1 MNFDKVIRCT
11 KYPENES
18 KCFFRDANFSKN
30 LKIIKMR
37 LKLIELAL
45 IIGIYGFKSLDRSVN
60 PECKDLDSKIPF
72 IHCINIQIQI
82 VFKLHLNVASIVS
95 KLISLL
101 VNIHVN

>member
-1 MNFDKVIRCT
+1 MMSNNMNFDKVIRCT

-45 IIGIYGFKSLDRSVN
+45 IIGIYGFESLDGSVN
-60 PECKDLDSKIPF
+60 PECKDLDSKLPF
-72 IHCINIQIQI
+72 RLIFK
-82 VFKLHLNVASIVS
+82 FKLCLSCI
-95 KLISLL
+95 
-101 VNIHVN
+101 